1 VSTSPST
8 RSVPTR
14 DRLIQAA
21 SELFYAEGTVAV
33 GVDRICQQAQ
43 VSKRSMYQLFATKDD
58 LVAAALQATTERL
71 LPLYLSA
78 ADAPGSARD
87 RMLSVFTWLDQA
99 SAAPDFAGCPF
110 VNTAVELKDGDHP
123 AVVVARDSKQ
133 QLTDF
138 FELQARAAGAVD
150 PALLAQMLTVAF
162 DGCGTR
168 VVVTGKPLNGL
179 AVSTATALI
188 DSVL

>member
-1 VSTSPST
+1 MSTRSST

-71 LPLYLSA
+71 LPQYLSA
-78 ADAPGSARD
+78 ASGSPRD
-87 RMLSVFTWLDQA
+87 RLLSVFTWLDQA
-99 SAAPDFAGCPF
+99 SATPDFAGCPF

-138 FELQARAAGAVD
+138 FELQARAAGAAD

-162 DGCGTR
+162 DGCGAR

-179 AVSTATALI
+179 AVGTATALI
-188 DSVL
+188 DSAL